1 MSLVPDSVPRPSEA
15 HPSDG
20 GSGTGKPAGMDR
32 TFLLLCLAV
41 GCEATGI
48 GMIFPLLA
56 RIQHAHGLPTY
67 SLGIIS
73 GGAFFAALVGQV
85 GVSHLLDGHRARAVL
100 LGGLAVAVAALVW
113 FALASD
119 LWQLAASRAASGVAY
134 GVVGPAALRACTVGV
149 PVEARG
155 ARLGRL
161 SSVQMGGIVLG
172 PLAGIGLVAAGDL
185 GTPFLVLA
193 GLLGVVLLGLALT
206 TRTDPALALD
216 PADEPV
222 LRPPRAALPRRRP
235 VVALLLLSA
244 AAQVPTGLYDAL
256 WSRLLTDRGASSFLI
271 GLSLTLFGLPIV
283 ALAPFG
289 GRLAG
294 RRGPLRVA
302 GAALVI
308 AAVFMASYGFVTVPL
323 VILGLGVLEAC
334 FQAVA
339 IPGAFAA
346 VAEVFPDD
354 WAATGQGWFSGAGT
368 GAAGASSLVGAS
380 AYGAFGPGAVF
391 GGGAGVSVALVAAAV
406 IVGAGRYRRT

>member
-1 MSLVPDSVPRPSEA
+1 VPRPADE
-15 HPSDG
+15 PT
-20 GSGTGKPAGMDR
+20 GSAARAGIDR
-32 TFLLLCLAV
+32 TFVLLCTAV
-41 GCEATGI
+41 GLEAAGI

-56 RIQHAHGLPTY
+56 RIQHAHHLHTY
-67 SLGIIS
+67 ALGIIS
-73 GGAFFAALVGQV
+73 GGAFFAALIGQI
-85 GVSHLLDGHRARAVL
+85 GVSHLLDGKRARPVL
-100 LGGLAVAVAALVW
+100 LSGLVLAVAALVW
-113 FALASD
+113 FALAPD

-149 PVEARG
+149 APEARG

-172 PLAGIGLVAAGDL
+172 PLAGIGLAGL
-185 GTPFLVLA
+185 GGLGMPFLVLA
-193 GLLGVVLLGLALT
+193 CCLALVLVGLVVT
-206 TRTDPALALD
+206 TATAAGYQRNPHADL
-216 PADEPV
+216 DEPV
-222 LRPPRAALPRRRP
+222 PVTARLALPSRRP

-244 AAQVPTGLYDAL
+244 AAQLPTGLYDAL

-283 ALAPFG
+283 VLAPFG
-289 GRLAG
+289 GRLAA
-294 RRGPLRVA
+294 RHGPLRVA

-308 AAVFMASYGFVTVPL
+308 AAGFMASYGFVTVPMA
-323 VILGLGVLEAC
+323 ILALGVIEAC

-368 GAAGASSLVGAS
+368 ATAGTAAVLGAP
-380 AYGAFGPGAVF
+380 AYGAHGPGVVF
-391 GGGAGVSVALVAAAV
+391 GGGALCSIALVGAAV
-406 IVGAGRYRRT
+406 FVGRGRYRRS